1 VILYALATRWQNEKA
16 EFQALMDSV
25 SEDLEV
31 VQKESNPA
39 V

>member
-1 VILYALATRWQNEKA
+1 LYALTTRRSKKENEENKA
-16 EFQALMDSV
+16 LVDSV